1 MSSIYGINQGHA
13 ENTVFSGKKQNTATA
28 SYVKLKD
35 EQWEKLEPMLR
46 GKEGDAGARG
56 RDNRLFIDAVL
67 WISGSRRLWRDLPLR
82 FGKWNTAYMRFMR
95 WNQGNLWRRLAEN
108 ITDDPKLR
116 AAFDNIVDYG
126 DEWSLRIRQRASRR
140 VSREAYDAAVKHAT
154 TEAALPAGDDSTLH
168 WLSLVNEKLS
178 PE

>member
-1 MSSIYGINQGHA
+1 MSSIYGINRGHA

-67 WISGSRRLWRDLPLR
+67 WISGSRSLWRDLPLR

-95 WNQGNLWRRLAEN
+95 WNQSNLWHRLAEN
-108 ITDDPKLR
+108 IKDDPRLQ

-126 DEWSLRIRQRASRR
+126 DEWTLRIKQRASRR
-140 VSREAYDAAVKHAT
+140 VSREAYDAAAKR
-154 TEAALPAGDDSTLH
+154 AAVEVAPAGDDSTLH
-168 WLSLVNEKLS
+168 WLSLVNQAL
-178 PE
+178 PPG

>member
-1 MSSIYGINQGHA
+1 MSSIYGINRGHA
-13 ENTVFSGKKQNTATA
+13 ESAVFSGKKQNIASA
-28 SYVKLKD
+28 SYMKLKD

-82 FGKWNTAYMRFMR
+82 FGKWNTTYMRFMR
-95 WNQGNLWRRLAEN
+95 WNQSNLWRRLAEN
-108 ITDDPKLR
+108 IEGDPRLQ

-126 DEWSLRIRQRASRR
+126 DEWTLRIKQRASRR
-140 VSREAYDAAVKHAT
+140 VSREAYDAAAKQALA
-154 TEAALPAGDDSTLH
+154 EAPPAGDDSTLH
-168 WLSLVNEKLS
+168 WLSLVNQTL
-178 PE
+178 PPG